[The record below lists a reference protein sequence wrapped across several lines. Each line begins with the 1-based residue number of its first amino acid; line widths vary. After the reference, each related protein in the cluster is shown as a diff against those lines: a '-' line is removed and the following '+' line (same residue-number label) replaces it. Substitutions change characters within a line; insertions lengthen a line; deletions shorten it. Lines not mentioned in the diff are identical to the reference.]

1 MAKLKTDTEKK
12 VETPVEEV
20 VQTATSVE
28 EQSPSEEQPETESA
42 KDKGPTQDREPEKPK
57 EPEKD
62 EKPVQDKEPEK
73 AKEPVQVIETPAQE
87 QKRAATGKTEIP
99 EYVTRILKAFSTY
112 KELYIDIHGGAFAP
126 DSPANVRGNATLY
139 KNPYFKA

>member
-57 EPEKD
+57 EPEK
-62 EKPVQDKEPEK
+62 
-73 AKEPVQVIETPAQE
+73 AKESVQVIEAPVQE

-112 KELYIDIHGGAFAP
+112 KELYIDIRGGAFAP